1 MIQISRMVRWYQRTL
16 TPEEQS
22 VFAKN
27 SIDRAFSMMESMGQ
41 MDREMS
47 DPECETFSCGIEAVK
62 KHREAR

>member
-1 MIQISRMVRWYQRTL
+1 MIRISSMVRWYQKTL

-27 SIDRAFSMMESMGQ
+27 SIDRAFAMMEALGQ

-47 DPECETFSCGIEAVK
+47 DPECASFSCGIEAVK
-62 KHREAR
+62 KHREAQ